1 MKKYLLVFR
10 NLKLM
15 LISKNKLF
23 CIVFFSITL
32 SVFGMLFYSG
42 YFLYSFYA
50 AGAGGGI
57 EIEMKDTADQAGVTG
72 LVELLEKAGPPV
84 DAMFLSEDGSDGI
97 NVIGGYNREWDG
109 HMLCGRNHTLT
120 EDGPFIIMAEYQVD
134 FVEDGEI
141 PVGMHTESDGAA
153 FTVSGIV
160 PYTDEDC
167 YVLPVRYYAGHYKTD
182 QLIVRYKNSLSPAEG
197 RRLRTLLQKEDDIK
211 RLTVVNNRN
220 PFLSSDFVREFE
232 QILLIFSDMEMN
244 SICLA
249 FYWIAG
255 FKKQFK
261 VYAVC
266 GARKKDIVKI
276 ALLQAFMLMAGGTIA
291 GNLLFA
297 VCKMV
302 VKPFNL
308 VYQDSYFPYCV
319 ISLVVLAVML
329 LFSGLLAKKITRTD
343 MIYNTV
349 E

>member
-84 DAMFLSEDGSDGI
+84 DAMFLSEAGSDGI
-97 NVIGGYNREWDG
+97 SVIGGYNREWDG

-120 EDGPFIIMAEYQVD
+120 EGGPFIIMAEYQVD

-141 PVGMHTESDGAA
+141 PVGMHTESDGVE

-167 YVLPVRYYAGHYKTD
+167 YVLPVRYYAGHYDTD
-182 QLIVRYKNSLSPAEG
+182 RVTAWYKNNLSPAEG
-197 RRLRTLLQKEDDIK
+197 RNLREALQREGGIETLALA
-211 RLTVVNNRN
+211 NSRN
-220 PFLSSDFVREFE
+220 PFLSSEFVSEFV
-232 QILLIFSDMEMN
+232 QVLLIFSVMVIN
-244 SICLA
+244 AFCLA
-249 FYWIAG
+249 YYWITG
-255 FKKQFK
+255 FKKKFK
-261 VYAVC
+261 IYAVC

-276 ALLQAFMLMAGGTIA
+276 AVLQTSMLMMGGTML
-291 GNLLFA
+291 GNVFFVICKLA
-297 VCKMV
+297 VR
-302 VKPFNL
+302 PFGL
-308 VYQDSYFPYCV
+308 VYQGSYFPYGIV
-319 ISLVVLAVML
+319 SLVVLAVML
-329 LFSGLLAKKITRTD
+329 LFYDLLAKKITGTD
-343 MIYNTV
+343 IIYHTL